1 MPGQRGEAEPV
12 EKAGKNRKDY
22 KMVNRGLVL
31 KMIATGLCSTRA
43 ELVRSTGLSKMTI
56 SNIVNELIGQ
66 DLIVETETPRVREV
80 GRRSGQLA
88 VSENAPKVV
97 GLLIDRSRCE
107 AVLCDLNLHVLQRE
121 SATMEGL
128 TEQKLVHLVYQLLD
142 TILLYRTD
150 VVAIG
155 VASIGPIS
163 ISTGKILKPYYF
175 FDIHDVEIVRIIQER
190 YHLPV
195 FFDHDNQS
203 AMLAESLY
211 GNGRGHSDAIFVGV
225 SEGVGCG
232 ILTDGQLYCNSS
244 GLPPELGHIS
254 IDINGIQCSCGR
266 RGCVEAYVRT
276 PELLKRLRYHTGKYF
291 TFQQF
296 CAMEGDETVERLL
309 IGAVQKLA
317 GAIVSTVNILN
328 SDLILMGN
336 DCVYWPDRYLEM
348 MERTINKNRFVDW
361 DVPVVVRRAHF
372 MQDASLLGAA
382 CDAIAPIFAGKLLFE
397 D

>member
-1 MPGQRGEAEPV
+1 M

-43 ELVRSTGLSKMTI
+43 ELVHHTGLSKMAI
-56 SNIVNELIGQ
+56 SNIVNELIDR
-66 DLIVETETPRVREV
+66 DLIMETQTARVKEV
-80 GRRSGQLA
+80 GRRTSQLA
-88 VSENAPKVV
+88 ISDNAPKVV
-97 GLLIDRSRCE
+97 GLLIDRGRCE
-107 AVLCDLNLHVLQRE
+107 AVLCDLNLQVLRRE
-121 SATMEGL
+121 SVTMEGL
-128 TEQKLVHLVYQLLD
+128 TEKKLIHLVYQLLD
-142 TILLYRTD
+142 TVMLDRTD

-155 VASIGPIS
+155 IASIGPIS
-163 ISTGKILKPYYF
+163 ISTGRILKPYYF
-175 FDIHDVEIVRIIQER
+175 FDIHDVEIVRIVRER

-211 GNGRGHSDAIFVGV
+211 GNGRGHKDAIFVGV

-232 ILTDGQLYCNSS
+232 ILADGQLYCNSS

-254 IDINGIQCSCGR
+254 IDINGIPCSCGR

-276 PELLKRLRYHTGKYF
+276 PELLKQLRQRTGKYF
-291 TFQQF
+291 TYQQF
-296 CAMEGDETVERLL
+296 CGMQDDEAVKEILT
-309 IGAVQKLA
+309 GAVQTLA
-317 GAIVSTVNILN
+317 GAIVSMVNILN
-328 SDLILMGN
+328 SELILLGN

-348 MERTINKNRFVDW
+348 MEQTINQNRFVNW
-361 DVPVVVRRAHF
+361 DVPVVVKRAHF
-372 MQDASLLGAA
+372 MQNAPLLGAA
-382 CDAIAPIFAGKLLFE
+382 CDAISPIFAGKLLFE